1 MWAHWPASPLLSCQS
16 RFLLFVYY
24 TLFILTF
31 LGFIWNRFQSIS
43 CATVQLYQDIKIE
56 ISVSFFKKR
65 YSFKN
70 KVLNS
75 LCTFFFIF

>member
-56 ISVSFFKKR
+56 ISVSFF
-65 YSFKN
+65 
-70 KVLNS
+70 
-75 LCTFFFIF
+75 